1 MGKNINR
8 FITQKKKVALILN
21 NGLIFCSN
29 KVNNELR
36 AQMKKAVARE
46 LTKTTAFYLALF

>member
-29 KVNNELR
+29 KVNNC
-36 AQMKKAVARE
+36 
-46 LTKTTAFYLALF
+46 LTTIGC